1 MRIISGK
8 FKGRKLVSFPN
19 KNIRPTSD
27 RAKEMIFSTLHS
39 ILKKK
44 QKSFDKLKILDC
56 FCGSGSLG
64 IECISRGCQDVHFID
79 NSYESI
85 EITTKNCK
93 RMDIENFSKFYKSD
107 FRNKNLPALRVDLF
121 FLDPPYEKFKII
133 NILETLYK
141 LNLVKEKALGVLEV
155 PKSNQ
160 IKELNEF
167 SVLKERRVSNSLFY
181 FIIKN

>member
-8 FKGRKLVSFPN
+8 FKGRKLVSFHN

-39 ILKKK
+39 ILKKQ

-85 EITTKNCK
+85 EITTKTAK
-93 RMDIENFSKFYKSD
+93 RWILKFSKFYKSD
-107 FRNKNLPALRVDLF
+107 FRNINLPALRVDLF
-121 FLDPPYEKFKII
+121 F
-133 NILETLYK
+133 
-141 LNLVKEKALGVLEV
+141 G
-155 PKSNQ
+155 S
-160 IKELNEF
+160 
-167 SVLKERRVSNSLFY
+167 SL
-181 FIIKN
+181 

>member
-56 FCGSGSLG
+56 FCGMRDESEESSGRRSDG
-64 IECISRGCQDVHFID
+64 QGSRNDL
-79 NSYESI
+79 
-85 EITTKNCK
+85 
-93 RMDIENFSKFYKSD
+93 SD
-107 FRNKNLPALRVDLF
+107 YGRIPDTV
-121 FLDPPYEKFKII
+121 
-133 NILETLYK
+133 
-141 LNLVKEKALGVLEV
+141 
-155 PKSNQ
+155 
-160 IKELNEF
+160 
-167 SVLKERRVSNSLFY
+167 
-181 FIIKN
+181 

>member
-39 ILKKK
+39 ILKKN

-93 RMDIENFSKFYKSD
+93 KMDIENFSKFYKSD

-141 LNLVKEKALGVLEV
+141 LNLIKEKALGVLEV

-160 IKELNEF
+160 IKELNGY
-167 SVLKERRVSNSLFY
+167 SVLKERKVSNSLFY